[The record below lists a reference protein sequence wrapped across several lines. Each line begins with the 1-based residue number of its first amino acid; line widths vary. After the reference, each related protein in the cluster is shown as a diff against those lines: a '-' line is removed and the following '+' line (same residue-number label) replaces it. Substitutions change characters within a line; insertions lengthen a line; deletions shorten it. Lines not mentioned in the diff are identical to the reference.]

1 MRRVDFRGERHY
13 VTDAMAKK
21 RTPLQINI
29 QKKTGIALKKALLLE
44 AALSHPSYRNERA
57 YRELENFDRLE
68 FFGDSVINYVV
79 CLKLLAL
86 FPKADEGELS
96 KLRSILV
103 SRQVLFRPAKN
114 TGLAPLIQ
122 LGRSLIHQPEREKVK
137 IYADAFEA
145 FIAALF
151 FDQGLKKTQA
161 YLLKVFKPYFDP
173 KKLYRLDP
181 NPKSSLQELTL
192 RQWKRLPDYRLEPHG
207 KGFKSTVSAGGK
219 WKASA
224 LGRSRQECEEKAAS
238 LLVRKIRQGVLALSK
253 RVSSRKK
260 LRKAP

>member
-1 MRRVDFRGERHY
+1 
-13 VTDAMAKK
+13 MAKK
-21 RTPLQINI
+21 MTELQTGVR
-29 QKKTGIALKKALLLE
+29 KKTGLLFKKALLLE

-68 FFGDSVINYVV
+68 FFGDSVLNYVV
-79 CLKLLAL
+79 CLKLIEL

-103 SRQVLFRPAKN
+103 SRKVLFRVAKN

-122 LGRSLIHQPEREKVK
+122 LGRSLIRQPEREKIK

-151 FDQGLKKTQA
+151 FDQGLKKAAA
-161 YLLKVFKPYFDP
+161 YILKTFKAYFDP
-173 KKLYRLDP
+173 KKLFRLDP

-192 RQWKRLPDYRLEPHG
+192 RQWKRLPEYHFEPHG
-207 KGFKSTVSAGGK
+207 LGFKSTVSAGGK
-219 WKASA
+219 RKASA
-224 LGRSRQECEEKAAS
+224 VGRSRQECEEKAAS
-238 LLVRKIRQGVLALSK
+238 LLVRKIRQELLALSK
-253 RVSSRKK
+253 RASSRKK